1 MQRELAEA
9 WEQARSTESKPEG
22 VKAEEIGRKEAGDKM
37 FIFYQDE
44 NKNSKKNSAKLN
56 YSRDLCWTLSPHL
69 IHGGLFLQQM

>member
-9 WEQARSTESKPEG
+9 WEQARSIESKPEG

-44 NKNSKKNSAKLN
+44 NKNFW
-56 YSRDLCWTLSPHL
+56 YRTQ
-69 IHGGLFLQQM
+69 FLHQGEWVSEYKDIFGKRKRRMK